1 MATVVNSITGR
12 HTVGGAGEET
22 IPLVVDGAAATAN
35 VVVAS
40 GSRVIIK
47 DVIVTATAAA
57 NFFIQQDNGSG
68 SFDIFI
74 VRQPT
79 DGTGGVSPLGQALTI
94 RGSDGAS
101 VSYRARVDFPG
112 GSGDATVTLRGYTR
126 T

>member
-12 HTVGGAGEET
+12 ITVAGSGEET
-22 IPLVVDGAAATAN
+22 IPLVVDGAAETAN
-35 VVVAS
+35 VAVAP

-47 DVIVTATAAA
+47 DVIVTSTAAA

-68 SFDIFI
+68 PFNIFI

-79 DGTGGVSPLGQALTI
+79 DGTGGVSPLGQAITI
-94 RGSDGAS
+94 RGSDGTS
-101 VSYRARVDFPG
+101 VSYRARVEVPG
-112 GSGDATVTLRGYTR
+112 GSGDVSVTLRGYTR